1 MQAFMSMTRSQSD
14 RRKKL
19 RKKPLRLVYIELAKG
34 NGGMMRDLS
43 EEGFA
48 VRAMMPVRVGDQT
61 AFSFTLSDTVRIEG
75 EGKVLWV
82 EEGGRVAGVE
92 FAQISPE
99 MKSQIDDWLIE
110 DEEVSTP
117 RKRAKEPAIAPAYTM
132 EELREEIRSTPVRGE
147 EAPVAEE
154 LSSAKVE
161 ETRIPEPKIPET
173 RVEEISPAKPTLEIA
188 AKQPGAPKVEP
199 KTSFKEP
206 QVTPEAVPEPSAAPV
221 VSVADTLFRKWPK
234 NPPATAA
241 AKLRPANLA
250 PPPSPA
256 APPPQSHPKHRRLEE
271 EQGEE
276 DTHGQAPPL
285 LPDISEVLIQPHRM
299 SSHADARTLAL
310 RGLPEFPKA
319 ERAGRENREWFTLRH
334 AVLSMVVLTA
344 LVGMIVYHHEV
355 GSGLIWLGETLGG
368 TSSNAGANMPSTNVP
383 AGNTGP
389 VQPSTNSGDATVN
402 SPAGT
407 TSKAQ
412 SLSNASKGTPAPVTP
427 LAGITPPSSPEASP
441 DAGQSEYLQAM
452 QLLRGRNSGTD
463 TPEAVRL
470 LWIAIEKGNPSAEVT
485 LADLYWHGQGVVRNC
500 DQTRILLTAA
510 VRKGSSE
517 ALKRLQQFQQ
527 EGCE

>member
-1 MQAFMSMTRSQSD
+1 
-14 RRKKL
+14 
-19 RKKPLRLVYIELAKG
+19 
-34 NGGMMRDLS
+34 MRDLS

-48 VRAMMPVRVGDQT
+48 VRAMMPLRVGDQT
-61 AFSFTLSDTVRIEG
+61 AFSFTLGEAIRIDG

-110 DEEVSTP
+110 DEKVSTP
-117 RKRAKEPAIAPAYTM
+117 RERVKEPAIAPAYTI
-132 EELREEIRSTPVRGE
+132 EELREQIRSTPVRGE

-154 LSSAKVE
+154 LSPAKVE
-161 ETRIPEPKIPET
+161 ETRIPKPKVPEP
-173 RVEEISPAKPTLEIA
+173 RVEELSPAKPSPEIA
-188 AKQPGAPKVEP
+188 AKQPGAPQVEP
-199 KTSFKEP
+199 KTTVKEP
-206 QVTPEAVPEPSAAPV
+206 KGLPEGVPEPSAAPAA
-221 VSVADTLFRKWPK
+221 SVADTLFRNRRVPR
-234 NPPATAA
+234 PPQA
-241 AKLRPANLA
+241 AKPRSADLA
-250 PPPSPA
+250 APHPPA
-256 APPPQSHPKHRRLEE
+256 APPSQSYPKHRRLEE

-276 DTHGQAPPL
+276 DTHGEAPPR
-285 LPDISEVLIQPHRM
+285 LPDISEVLIQPHRR
-299 SSHADARTLAL
+299 SSQADARALAIRAL
-310 RGLPEFPKA
+310 SEFPRA
-319 ERAGRENREWFTLRH
+319 ERAERENREWFTLRH
-334 AVLSMVVLTA
+334 AVISMVVLTA

-368 TSSNAGANMPSTNVP
+368 TSSNAGANIPSTSVP
-383 AGNTGP
+383 ADHTGP
-389 VQPSTNSGDATVN
+389 VEPSTNSGDASVN
-402 SPAGT
+402 SPAAT
-407 TSKAQ
+407 TSKTQ

-441 DAGQSEYLQAM
+441 DTGQSEYLQAM

-485 LADLYWHGQGVVRNC
+485 LAELYWHGRGVVRNC

-517 ALKRLQQFQQ
+517 ALKRLKQFQQ